1 VRVATWNVNGLRARL
16 DFLLHWLRARG
27 PDVVLLQELKLLDD
41 DFPRAEFESLGYSFL
56 CHGQKAWNGVAVLS
70 RQPVEAL
77 QVGLPG
83 QEAFGA
89 RLLSVRTGGIVATS
103 VYVPNGKHVG
113 HEDFPRKLAWLDVL
127 ADHLEAQRAGAS
139 GWLVGGDFNLCPAAL
154 DSWNEAALKGR
165 IFHTDEERARFGRL
179 LALGL
184 VDAFRALHP
193 ETRAFSWWDY
203 RAGSFHKGQGLRI
216 DLLLA
221 GAPLAPR
228 LRAAEIDREWR
239 KKQEGLTPSD
249 HAPVWAD
256 LGDGA
261 SLPG

>member
-16 DFLLHWLRARG
+16 DFLVHWLRARG

-41 DFPRAEFESLGYSFL
+41 HFPRAEFESLGYGIL

-70 RQPVEAL
+70 RAPLEAV

-83 QEAFGA
+83 QEEFGA
-89 RLLSVRTGGIVATS
+89 RLLSVETGGIVAS
-103 VYVPNGKHVG
+103 SIYVPNGKHVH

-139 GWLVGGDFNLCPAAL
+139 AWLVGGDFNLCPAGL

-165 IFHTDEERARFGRL
+165 IFHTEEERTRFARL
-179 LALGL
+179 LSLGL
-184 VDAFRALHP
+184 VDVFRALHP

-221 GAPLAPR
+221 GSLLAPR
-228 LRAAEIDREWR
+228 MRSAGIDRDWR

-256 LGDGA
+256 LEEGH
-261 SLPG
+261 